1 MVDDTHDDDDDVV
14 AAAAAAA
21 AAVLAANDNFRFIF
35 INASAT
41 KVDGRCGVSSD
52 AVGLP
57 T

>member
-14 AAAAAAA
+14 AAAAA

-52 AVGLP
+52 AVGL
-57 T
+57 TT